1 MGDTVPGAGDR
12 GVGPGSGRATDP
24 ELDGG
29 VELGGGGLGVGNGR
43 GVAPVEAHAPDNIAS
58 AITNA

>member
-1 MGDTVPGAGDR
+1 MLYAIAEDEAVGLGALGLGTGPGAGL
-12 GVGPGSGRATDP
+12 GA
-24 ELDGG
+24 EDGAFG
-29 VELGGGGLGVGNGR
+29 MGNGR